1 MDPLAPFL
9 DRITPGDCVELLR
22 QLPDTCIDLV
32 LTDPPYLV
40 NYRPRDGRRCVNDDS
55 AHWLEPAFKELHRV
69 LKPNC
74 FCVSFYGW
82 PWIDRFMAVWKSC
95 GLRPVSHLVWPKRH
109 CSRRG
114 YTRSH
119 HEVGFL
125 LAKGRPAKPESPLQ
139 DVLPW
144 EYTGNVHHPNEKPV
158 EALLPLIESFS
169 QPGDLVLDAFAGSGT
184 TGLAARKLNRRFIL
198 FEKDK
203 PSYETARRRLL
214 RR

>member
-1 MDPLAPFL
+1 MNPLAPFL

-22 QLPDTCIDLV
+22 QFPDACIDLV

-40 NYRPRDGRRCVNDDS
+40 NYQPRDGRRCVNDDS
-55 AHWLEPAFKELHRV
+55 AHWLEPAFAELHRV
-69 LKPNC
+69 LKPDS

-82 PWIDRFMAVWKSC
+82 PWADRFFAAWRLC

-109 CSRRG
+109 CSRKG
-114 YTRSH
+114 YTHSH

-125 LAKGRPAKPESPLQ
+125 LAKGRPAKPAHPIQ

-158 EALLPLIESFS
+158 AALLPLIESFS
-169 QPGDLVLDAFAGSGT
+169 RPGDVVLDAFAGSGT
-184 TGLAARKLNRRFIL
+184 TGLAARKLYRRFIL

-203 PSYETARRRLL
+203 TYYETARRRLE